1 MVELLEKLKKALRL
15 NLDSHYEFERR
26 RLGITTAAEASSALF
41 GWADETKRHYS
52 FSDCLNWYGKVMTTR
67 GPVDADMLLQR
78 HGIKHIRELP
88 PDMYNLFGDYARVS
102 YQFGISPTAP
112 WYGEHDVPID
122 LRDRFLIYHPE
133 SDALFISKRPIPF
146 NSESMDIHLC
156 CEVTGIDDHEQ
167 RVEQTIAD
175 GYDVYSDMPE
185 EQWEDEL

>member
-1 MVELLEKLKKALRL
+1 MVELLNKLSQSLQL
-15 NLDSHYEFERR
+15 NLGARHEVERR
-26 RLGITTAAEASSALF
+26 LLGITTAAEAATALF
-41 GWADETKRHYS
+41 GWANEEKRKYS
-52 FSDCLNWYGKVMTTR
+52 FDDCLHWYGKVMTAR

-88 PDMYNLFGDYARVS
+88 PDMYNMFGDYARVS

-133 SDALFISKRPIPF
+133 SDSLFISKRPIP
-146 NSESMDIHLC
+146 NSNWSIDIVSC
-156 CEVTGIDDHEQ
+156 CEVTGIEDHEQ
-167 RVEQTIAD
+167 RVEQMIAD

-185 EQWEDEL
+185 EKEDEL